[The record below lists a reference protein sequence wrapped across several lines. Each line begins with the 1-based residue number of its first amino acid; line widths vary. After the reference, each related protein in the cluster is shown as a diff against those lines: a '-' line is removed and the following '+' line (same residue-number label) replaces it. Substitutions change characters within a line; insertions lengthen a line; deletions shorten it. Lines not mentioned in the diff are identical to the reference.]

1 MVQVRDN
8 GKVCRLVVPPGALRL
23 RNRCI
28 GKSQQFSHRVQTLE
42 GTPFRA
48 ATFGA
53 IMAMKRLK
61 IPTFLTLMNTKSR
74 QITVNH
80 ASFFR
85 IIARTEDRSPPMK
98 SPLPFEPSS
107 LRGKTP
113 LAAPMV
119 ASP

>member
-53 IMAMKRLK
+53 IMAMKRPK

-80 ASFFR
+80 ASFFPNYR
-85 IIARTEDRSPPMK
+85 PDRRSVTPD
-98 SPLPFEPSS
+98 EIPSS
-107 LRGKTP
+107 LR
-113 LAAPMV
+113 AFE
-119 ASP
+119 SSW